1 MYGLLKELLPLHP
14 SISGR
19 EQGIRDLIKEKM
31 APLCDTVEVDAMGN
45 LICLKKGKGAAPRR
59 VLLAAHMDEIGFIVN
74 FIEDSGFLRVAP
86 IGGIDYTAAVGSLVV
101 FENGTKGVLVSE
113 SDRKSGEAP
122 KAEKCYVDIGAKNR
136 REAQRRLKIGDCCA
150 LCPTLTRLMGDRIT
164 GRPLDDRIGC
174 AVMLDIARRLSAP
187 DDDIYYVFSV
197 QEEVGC
203 RGAKPAAFG
212 IAPDIALIFDVTATG
227 DTVGAAPMAVK
238 LGGGA
243 AVKIKDRSVICD
255 AALVS
260 ELLAV
265 AKAEK
270 ITAQCEILTFGGTD
284 TSAVQMTGLGCRA
297 GAISIP
303 CRYIHTGVEMLSL
316 SDAKAAADLA
326 IRYLG
331 GALK

>member
-1 MYGLLKELLPLHP
+1 MYGLLKELLPLKP

-101 FENGTKGVLVSE
+101 FDNGTKGVLVSE

-136 REAQRRLKIGDCCA
+136 REAERRLKIGDCCA
-150 LCPTLTRLMGDRIT
+150 LCPTLTRLLGDRIT

-326 IRYLG
+326 ICYLG

>member
-1 MYGLLKELLPLHP
+1 MYGLLKELLPLKP

-174 AVMLDIARRLSAP
+174 AVMLDIARRLRAP

-255 AALVS
+255 ATLVS

>member
-1 MYGLLKELLPLHP
+1 MYGLLKELLSAAP
-14 SISGR
+14 SVSGR
-19 EQGIRDLIKEKM
+19 EQGIREIIRGKM
-31 APLCDTVEVDAMGN
+31 APLCDSVTVDAMGN
-45 LICLKKGKGAAPRR
+45 LICLKKGKSEAPRR

-86 IGGIDYTAAVGSLVV
+86 IGGIDYTAAVGSLVA
-101 FENGTKGVLVSE
+101 FENGTKGVLVCE
-113 SDRKSGEAP
+113 ADRKSGESP

-136 REAQRRLKIGDCCA
+136 REAEKRLKIGDCCA
-150 LCPTLTRLMGDRIT
+150 LCSTLTRLAGSLVT

-174 AVMLDIARRLSAP
+174 AVMLDIARRLTDP

-212 IAPDIALIFDVTATG
+212 IAPDLALIFDVTATG
-227 DTVGAAPMAVK
+227 DTIGAAPMAVK
-238 LGGGA
+238 LGHGA

-260 ELLAV
+260 ELLAL
-265 AKAEK
+265 AKTKK

-303 CRYIHTGVEMLSL
+303 CRYIHTGVETLSL
-316 SDAKAAADLA
+316 ADAKAAADLA
-326 IRYLG
+326 ICYLG
-331 GALK
+331 GAGK

>member
-1 MYGLLKELLPLHP
+1 MYGLLKELLPASP
-14 SISGR
+14 SVSGR
-19 EQGIRDLIKEKM
+19 EQGVRELIKEKM
-31 APLCDTVEVDAMGN
+31 APLCDRVEVDAMGN
-45 LICLKKGKGAAPRR
+45 LLCFKKGNGAAPRC

-101 FENGTKGVLVSE
+101 FENGTKGVLVCE
-113 SDRKSGEAP
+113 SDRKSGEVP
-122 KAEKCYVDIGAKNR
+122 KADKCYVDIGAKNR
-136 REAQRRLKIGDCCA
+136 REAEKRLKIGDCCA
-150 LCPTLTRLMGDRIT
+150 LVPTLTRLMGDRVT

-174 AVMLDIARRLSAP
+174 AVMLDIARRLTAP
-187 DDDIYYVFSV
+187 ADDIYYVFSV

-203 RGAKPAAFG
+203 RGAKPAAF
-212 IAPDIALIFDVTATG
+212 AVSPDLALIFDVTGTG

-243 AVKIKDRSVICD
+243 AVKIKDKSVICD
-255 AALVS
+255 AALVE

-265 AKAEK
+265 AKAHK
-270 ITAQCEILTFGGTD
+270 IAAQCEILTYGGTD

-316 SDAKAAADLA
+316 SDARATADLA
-326 IRYLG
+326 VAYLG

>member
-1 MYGLLKELLPLHP
+1 MYGLLKELLPLKP

-136 REAQRRLKIGDCCA
+136 REAERRLKIGDCCA
-150 LCPTLTRLMGDRIT
+150 LCPTLTRLLGDRIT

>member
-1 MYGLLKELLPLHP
+1 MLNLMKTLTATCG
-14 SISGR
+14 ISGR
-19 EQGIRDLIKEKM
+19 EKAISDKLLTIV
-31 APLCDTVEVDAMGN
+31 APLADKCYNDAMGN
-45 LICLKKGKGAAPRR
+45 LICLKKGSAAKPRR

-74 FIEDSGFLRVAP
+74 FVEDNGFLRVAP
-86 IGGIDYTAAVGSLVV
+86 IGGIDYTAAAGSLVV

-113 SDRKSGEAP
+113 GDRKSGEAP

-136 REAQRRLKIGDCCA
+136 REAEKRVKIGDCCA
-150 LCPTLTRLMGDRIT
+150 LCPSLTRLVGGRVT

-174 AVMLDIARRLSAP
+174 AVMLDIARRLTAP
-187 DDDIYYVFSV
+187 QDDIYYVFSV

-212 IAPDIALIFDVTATG
+212 IAPELALIFDVTATG

-243 AVKIKDRSVICD
+243 AVKIKDKSVICD
-255 AALVS
+255 ASLVS

-265 AKAEK
+265 AKEKK

-303 CRYIHTGVEMLSL
+303 CRYIHSGVEMIDMA
-316 SDAKAAADLA
+316 DARAAADLSIA
-326 IRYLG
+326 YLG
-331 GALK
+331 GAVK

>member
-1 MYGLLKELLPLHP
+1 MYGLLKELLPLKP